1 MIDLYTFGTSNGKR
15 ASVML
20 EECGLQYTVH
30 KVDLMGGGQFDA
42 EFLKINPFAQIPAI
56 VDSDGPGGKQAV
68 VTQSGGVMMYL
79 AEKTGKFL
87 PRTDEDRVAFWPAM
101 MSAVSDVGMSVG
113 SLMVTSRLDVEQPGA
128 MELFGNR
135 TRHYFKVWDDT
146 LSQSEFAVGDYITVA
161 DLALYPT
168 YWRAC
173 DAFPHTTEGF
183 ANLAAWGEK
192 IAAREGVQRG
202 MAVPA

>member
-30 KVDLMGGGQFDA
+30 KVDLFGGGQFDEA
-42 EFLKINPFAQIPAI
+42 FLKINPFAQIPAI
-56 VDSDGPGGKQAV
+56 VDPDGPDGEQV
-68 VTQSGGVMMYL
+68 ILTQSGAIMMYL

-87 PRTDEDRVAFWPAM
+87 PKTDRDRVGFWPAM

-113 SLMVTSRLDVEQPGA
+113 SLMVTSRLETEQPGA
-128 MELFGNR
+128 MELFTNR
-135 TRHYFKVWDDT
+135 SRHYFKVWDDA
-146 LSQSEFAVGDYITVA
+146 LGNSEYAAGDDLTVA

-168 YWRAC
+168 YWRSN
-173 DAFPHTTEGF
+173 DAFPKTTEGF
-183 ANLAAWGEK
+183 ANLEAWGEK
-192 IAAREGVQRG
+192 IGSREAVKRG
-202 MAVPA
+202 MAVPE